1 MIRTNVLRRRLAPAA
16 LGIVFIAAA
25 GCQDRLPTGTT
36 ESGDVPLRVTASV
49 VGTPIATL
57 VVTVTASD
65 IATPLTFNLTVA
77 NGVASGTIKVPPGL
91 ARTITVTAF
100 DDQGNVT
107 HDGSVTI
114 DVKPGQNPPVQ
125 IHLVPRSGQ
134 VPVTVTFGSYGVVV
148 TPASATIAV
157 GQQLQLT
164 VAVTDAYGQ
173 AVSNPAVAWATSQP
187 TVAAVSA
194 GGLVSGQAAGT
205 VTIEATCEGV
215 PGHSTVAVMA
225 FRLTSGLHSETEDLG
240 AAVVAEFGSGY
251 RLADWVD
258 VVAAAAGHAAAWAD
272 SIGLP
277 DQGAALV
284 SSGGQRFYSGWRQFY
299 IQRFNNRTPPSGFL
313 VFDQIDGGVIVLG
326 SWAGLQ
332 MPILAV
338 RIPAAAPKVTGISPA
353 IGPQS
358 GGTSVTITGTG
369 FAVATAVTVGGKA
382 LIGWQVVSATQIT
395 GTTPTGGA
403 PGSADVVVTTAAGTG
418 TCRGCFIYLVPS
430 GSAQFRLTSGLHS
443 ETEDLNAAVVAELG
457 PAYRLADWND
467 VTAAAEGHAAAWADS
482 VGLTDQTSA
491 LVSSGGQRFY
501 AGWRQY
507 FIQRFNSKTPP
518 SGFLVFAQVDG
529 GLIVLG
535 SWVGLEMPI
544 LAVRQ

>member
-1 MIRTNVLRRRLAPAA
+1 MSGGHCFGRAQGAA
-16 LGIVFIAAA
+16 LLVSAAIAAA
-25 GCQDRLPTGTT
+25 GCQDRLPTGAI
-36 ESGDVPLRVTASV
+36 ESGEVPLRVTASV

-65 IATPLTFNLTVA
+65 IAVPLVFNLTVS
-77 NGVASGTIKVPPGL
+77 NGTASGTIKVPAGL
-91 ARTITVTAF
+91 SRTIAVTAM
-100 DDQGNVT
+100 DAEGDTT

-114 DVKPGQNPPVQ
+114 DVKPGPNPPVQ
-125 IHLVPRSGQ
+125 IRLAPRPGQ
-134 VPVTVTFGSYGVVV
+134 LPITVTFGSYGVVV

-187 TVAAVSA
+187 TVAPVSA

-215 PGHSTVAVMA
+215 PGRSTVAVMA

-258 VVAAAAGHAAAWAD
+258 VTAAAAGHAAAWAD

-284 SSGGQRFYSGWRQFY
+284 SSGGQRFYSGWRQYF
-299 IQRFNNRTPPSGFL
+299 IQRFNNKTPPSGFL
-313 VFDQIDGGVIVLG
+313 VQGQIDGGVIVLG
-326 SWAGLQ
+326 SYNGLQ

-338 RIPAAAPKVTGISPA
+338 RIPAAAPAVTGISPA
-353 IGPQS
+353 LGPQS

-369 FAVATAVTVGGKA
+369 FAIATAVTIGGKA
-382 LIGWQVVSATQIT
+382 LIGWQVVSGTQIT
-395 GTTPTGGA
+395 GTTPTGSA

-430 GSAQFRLTSGLHS
+430 GTAQFRLTSGLHS

-467 VTAAAEGHAAAWADS
+467 VTAAATGHAAAWADS